1 MAKKRPPKFNP
12 ENPYE
17 DPPANPFAAA
27 DVLPPVAPEQ
37 VLVVPQKAAEAPA
50 KVVPGEELLAAIRI
64 LQSRKDMMS
73 KKATIGLDILKA
85 SASDEDSVVHF
96 TDHTFLVEAMGYIES
111 VQAAADDVVRFLKE
125 SS

>member
-1 MAKKRPPKFNP
+1 MAKKRPPRFNP
-12 ENPYE
+12 ESPYE

-27 DVLPPVAPEQ
+27 DVLPPVQPAQVPVAPQKEAAAPAQ
-37 VLVVPQKAAEAPA
+37 VVPVED
-50 KVVPGEELLAAIRI
+50 LLAAIRT
-64 LQSRKDMMS
+64 LQSRRDTMS

-96 TDHTFLVEAMGYIES
+96 TDHTFLVEAMGYIEG
-111 VQAAADDVVRFLKE
+111 VQAAADAVVRLLKE